1 MKMGVE
7 AIRGSVGL
15 CIWEGGRNM
24 CLSVWQKG
32 KIRNGMH
39 GKRGVFEPTD
49 LAEDGLGNVES

>member
-1 MKMGVE
+1 MGVE